1 MKMKNYKIYYLPA
14 LAAILGFLIAWFI
27 FKTPNTDNLK
37 SDNTTESKTEVW
49 TCSMHPQIRKD
60 EPGDCPICGMDLIP
74 ANQNENAN
82 SNGFQMTEE
91 AIKLA
96 NIQTTV
102 IGAAGNIEGGSALKL
117 NGKIQANE
125 TNSSS
130 LVSHIPGR
138 IEKLFVS
145 FTGENVRKGQKIATI
160 YSPELITAQKELLEA
175 QKIENISPGL
185 LAATKNKLKYWKID
199 NQVIEDILSSGKIK
213 ETFNIYA
220 DYSGVVSERRIKV
233 GDYITTGEVLFD
245 VQNLEKLWAIFDV
258 YESDL
263 PKINLG
269 SQIIFST
276 PSAIN
281 KKFNAKIIFINPVI
295 DPLTR
300 VATIRAEI
308 ANQNGLLKPEMFL
321 NAELN
326 TINNKGQSEK
336 LSVPKSAVLWT
347 GKRSVVYV
355 KLPDMEIPSFEFREI
370 EIGESTSSGYE
381 ILSGLEF
388 GEEVVTNGAFVIDAS
403 AQLNNQTS
411 MMNRN
416 VETKNSNNSDQL
428 PDYTQTTPKLF
439 KSQLSNLTE
448 KYLLLKEAFVQSDTK
463 MVLNTTKELLVKLE
477 AVDMSLLSG
486 KEHMYWMDL
495 MKNIKQHSQK
505 IIELESL
512 KEQRK
517 QFVFLSDNLIKAL
530 KVFGLEKDEIFVQY
544 CPMFENGAFW
554 LSKNKEILNPYFGKK
569 MLKCG
574 ETKETI
580 DVNFKNPKIEN
591 NTKTEV
597 KQNIHNH

>member
-1 MKMKNYKIYYLPA
+1 MNTYKIYYIPA
-14 LAAILGFLIAWFI
+14 LTAVLGFLIAWFI
-27 FKTPNTDNLK
+27 FNKPTIDNPTVINT
-37 SDNTTESKTEVW
+37 SESKTGVW

-60 EPGDCPICGMDLIP
+60 EPGSCPICGMDLIP
-74 ANQNENAN
+74 ASQDENAN
-82 SNGFQMTEE
+82 SNGYQMTEE

-96 NIQTTV
+96 NIQTT
-102 IGAAGNIEGGSALKL
+102 ILGIAEDKNGGSTLKL

-145 FTGENVRKGQKIATI
+145 YTGESVRKGQKIATI

-199 NQVIEDILSSGKIK
+199 NQVIEAILSSGKIQ

-220 DYSGVVSERRIKV
+220 DYSGVVSQRRIKV
-233 GDYITTGEVLFD
+233 GDYLTTGEVLFD

-281 KKFNAKIIFINPVI
+281 KKFNAKITFINPVI
-295 DPLTR
+295 DPQTR
-300 VATIRAEI
+300 VATIRAEVS
-308 ANQNGLLKPEMFL
+308 NPKGLLKPEMFL

-326 TINNKGQSEK
+326 IINNKKQSEK
-336 LSVPKSAVLWT
+336 LTVPKSAVLWT

-370 EIGESTSSGYE
+370 EIGESTANAYE
-381 ILSGLEF
+381 VLSGLEY
-388 GEEVVTNGAFVIDAS
+388 GDEVVTNGAFVIDAS

-416 VETKNSNNSDQL
+416 VEAKNATNSNQL
-428 PDYTQTTPKLF
+428 PDYTKTTPQLF

-448 KYLLLKEAFVQSDTK
+448 KYLLLKEAFVQSDAKNVSSTIK
-463 MVLNTTKELLVKLE
+463 DLIKSFEDI
-477 AVDMSLLSG
+477 DMSLLG
-486 KEHMYWMDL
+486 GNEHKYWMDL
-495 MKNIKQHSQK
+495 NKMIKQNSQK
-505 IIELESL
+505 ILELDDL

-517 QFVFLSDNLIKAL
+517 QFVFLSDNLINAI
-530 KVFGLEKDEIFVQY
+530 KVFGINEGEIYVQF
-544 CPMFENGAFW
+544 CPMYNDGSYW

-580 DVNFKNPKIEN
+580 DVNFKNPKMEN
-591 NTKTEV
+591 NTKTQM